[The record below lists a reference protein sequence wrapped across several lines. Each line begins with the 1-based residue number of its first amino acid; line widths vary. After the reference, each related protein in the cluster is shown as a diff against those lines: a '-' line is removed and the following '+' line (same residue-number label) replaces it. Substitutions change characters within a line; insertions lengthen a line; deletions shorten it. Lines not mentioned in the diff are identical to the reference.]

1 VRALRTISLVLNLL
15 ALGVIFYETLAGDRM
30 TLAQLIL
37 FVTFGTG
44 TIALYMDRPF
54 WFRTLAMMP
63 LGFVVIFGVVFLGM
77 SIFNAAKQGGWLE
90 VAVVAFYLAA
100 VVVNIWV
107 INRLAPRSDRGIEEC

>member
-1 VRALRTISLVLNLL
+1 MRTVSLVLNLL
-15 ALGVIFYETLAGDRM
+15 ALGVIVFETVTGDRM

-37 FVTFGTG
+37 FGAFGIG
-44 TIALYMDRPF
+44 TLALYMDRPF
-54 WFRTLAMMP
+54 WFRTLAMVP
-63 LGFVVIFGVVFLGM
+63 LGFVAIFGVVFLGI

-107 INRLAPRSDRGIEEC
+107 INRLAPRSDRSSAEPS